1 MPAASINNRGLGMLP
16 IGSVGIAMCVSHV
29 RSTLRRCEPLRVLNA
44 PKCFAVNLGTGNGTT
59 VLEVIKAFEAASG
72 RRIAYDIKPRRAG
85 DIDAYFAA
93 TNRASELL
101 GWTATRNLEAMC
113 ADHWRWQCQ
122 NPNGFETT

>member
-1 MPAASINNRGLGMLP
+1 
-16 IGSVGIAMCVSHV
+16 VSA
-29 RSTLRRCEPLRVLNA
+29 LRVLNA
-44 PKCFAVNLGTGNGTT
+44 PKCFAVNLGTGNGIT